1 MKLVRV
7 FGSLLAGGAIVA
19 AWFSLAGGRVPAL
32 DPLASFLPLFG
43 TAALLGLLL
52 ARWRWGWTV
61 AAASLTL
68 VPLAI
73 GVAPEWLRDIP
84 TASADAPQV
93 EVLTHNVWSRNTDPA
108 DTAQA
113 IIDVRPDVV
122 MLQEVNGSFQPMLAA
137 LERHFPHATNC
148 PKGCDLAIFSRWPI
162 MDSDYFLKDEH
173 GRKFGPA
180 LLWARIAPPAG
191 EAFMVATL
199 HYPRPTSR
207 DQAVRRRD
215 VARALARI
223 DRDALIVAGDMNLTP
238 WAAAMREQDRAL
250 APLIRMTRAPSWPRA
265 LPVLPIDHV
274 YAGPDWG
281 LVSARRLPATGSDH
295 RPILVT
301 LARR

>member
-1 MKLVRV
+1 MKPVRI
-7 FGSLLAGGAIVA
+7 FGSLLAGGGIVA
-19 AWFSLAGGRVPAL
+19 AWLSLGGGWVPAL
-32 DPLASFLPLFG
+32 DPLASFLPLLG
-43 TAALLGLLL
+43 VAVLLGLLL

-61 AAASLTL
+61 AAFVLAL
-68 VPLAI
+68 VPVAI

-84 TASADAPQV
+84 TAPADAPQAH
-93 EVLTHNVWSRNTDPA
+93 VLTHNVWAGNADPA
-108 DTAQA
+108 GTAQA
-113 IIDVRPDVV
+113 IIDARPDVV
-122 MLQEVNGSFQPMLAA
+122 MLQEVNGGFRPMLAA
-137 LERHFPHATNC
+137 LEQHFAHATQC
-148 PKGCDLAIFSRWPI
+148 PSGCDLAIFSRWPI
-162 MDSDYFLKDEH
+162 IGSDYFLKDAA

-238 WAAAMREQDRAL
+238 WTAAMREQDRAL
-250 APLIRMTRAPSWPRA
+250 APLTRMTRAPSWPRA
-265 LPVLPIDHV
+265 LPVLPIDHL

-281 LVSARRLPATGSDH
+281 LVSARQLPATGSDH